1 MTTGATL
8 EVGALAHPRRRWVM
22 ALGSLAM
29 SAGLIT
35 VCLLVVDARQVG
47 ERLRGVRPGW
57 LAAFFA
63 VYVLQVLLLGRRWS
77 LIARQLDVPLGWRRA
92 CAEYGLSIAINV
104 CLPTGVAG
112 DGWRALRHAHRTPDH
127 RLPKILETLALD
139 RLSGQV
145 ALLLVVLA
153 AVPFA
158 IRAGLVGA
166 LQAALALG
174 ALLVALWAASR
185 WARGATH
192 GSGFSASLR
201 RFVRRAASVLLHP
214 RRGAG
219 HLSLSLLLVGTHLL
233 QLWIAARAADI
244 TLDVFLLCWLGPLIS
259 LSASVPSF
267 FGSWGIRE
275 GASAL
280 LFASAGLPS
289 SAGVAVSLLVG
300 TFSLL
305 SALPGILV
313 LFLDAPGPRL
323 ERSPSAGRAGDGQ
336 DVAAL
341 TGSLGGRS
349 VRRFESASTNETS
362 GVDSAST

>member
-77 LIARQLDVPLGWRRA
+77 LISRQLGVPLGWRRA
-92 CAEYGLSIAINV
+92 CTEYALSIAINV
-104 CLPTGVAG
+104 TLPTGLAG
-112 DGWRALRHAHRTPDH
+112 DGWRALRHASRAREHG
-127 RLPKILETLALD
+127 LGKIFEALALD

-145 ALLLVVLA
+145 ALLVSVLA
-153 AVPFA
+153 TVPFA
-158 IRAGLVGA
+158 LRAGLVSP
-166 LQAALALG
+166 LQAALACGALAAALG
-174 ALLVALWAASR
+174 AAYLWLRRSPGAGGGAA
-185 WARGATH
+185 
-192 GSGFSASLR
+192 LR

-219 HLSLSLLLVGTHLL
+219 HLSLSLLLVATHLV
-233 QLWIAARAADI
+233 QLWLAARAAGI
-244 TLDVFLLCWLGPLIS
+244 ALDVSLLCWLGPLIS

-280 LFASAGLPS
+280 LFASAGLPG

-305 SALPGILV
+305 SALPGALV
-313 LFLDAPGPRL
+313 LFSDGHGAKLEQERLDQSSAAPM
-323 ERSPSAGRAGDGQ
+323 
-336 DVAAL
+336 
-341 TGSLGGRS
+341 GSLGGS
-349 VRRFESASTNETS
+349 ALRRFESASTNETS